1 MKRIYYFIFLI
12 FSVQSY
18 LYAQNTFE
26 EYKKQKEQA
35 FKNYQTEKQRKF
47 NEYRQK
53 KNLEFAK
60 YIANKWETMQ
70 VFKGKATKILPKPI
84 NPIVAPDTPTPDFDI
99 AEIPIKDIIPA
110 EPTPIPDNPVKLPP
124 IQEKEPLN
132 TKTRIIFLGT
142 PCYVELDNQLKF
154 SLKGTSEKEISRIF
168 NQLSDSKYDNLFRD
182 CARIYQDMHLNGWA
196 TLLLCQTISEKLLG
210 KSNEA
215 IVLQTYLLTQFGY
228 DARMCCYKNR
238 LYLMTTTT
246 EDISRYYY
254 LKLDNNK
261 PYYIWD
267 LSYKGEQ
274 VNTYRNNMKDAV
286 CPIDFDNPTEMRL
299 SYVPTNSKQ
308 ITSARYP
315 SATASVKV
323 NKNLINYYTKMP
335 TFSGK
340 PWNIYARQALET
352 PCYRE
357 LIPQLQKAIQ
367 NKTETEAA
375 NILLNWVQTG
385 FEYKTDN
392 EQFGFEKPFFKEEVI
407 YYPYSDCEDRSIL
420 FSYLI
425 KQMLHLDVV
434 LLYFPGHLAT
444 AVRFNNTVKGDYVQ
458 VNGEKYIICDPT
470 FVGAEIGR
478 CMPNFKTVSFDVIEI
493 N

>member
-1 MKRIYYFIFLI
+1 
-12 FSVQSY
+12 
-18 LYAQNTFE
+18 
-26 EYKKQKEQA
+26 
-35 FKNYQTEKQRKF
+35 
-47 NEYRQK
+47 
-53 KNLEFAK
+53 
-60 YIANKWETMQ
+60 
-70 VFKGKATKILPKPI
+70 
-84 NPIVAPDTPTPDFDI
+84 
-99 AEIPIKDIIPA
+99 
-110 EPTPIPDNPVKLPP
+110 
-124 IQEKEPLN
+124 
-132 TKTRIIFLGT
+132 
-142 PCYVELDNQLKF
+142 
-154 SLKGTSEKEISRIF
+154 
-168 NQLSDSKYDNLFRD
+168 
-182 CARIYQDMHLNGWA
+182 
-196 TLLLCQTISEKLLG
+196 
-210 KSNEA
+210 
-215 IVLQTYLLTQFGY
+215 
-228 DARMCCYKNR
+228 
-238 LYLMTTTT
+238 
-246 EDISRYYY
+246 
-254 LKLDNNK
+254 
-261 PYYIWD
+261 
-267 LSYKGEQ
+267 
-274 VNTYRNNMKDAV
+274 
-286 CPIDFDNPTEMRL
+286 
-299 SYVPTNSKQ
+299 
-308 ITSARYP
+308 
-315 SATASVKV
+315 
-323 NKNLINYYTKMP
+323 MP

-352 PCYRE
+352 PCYHE